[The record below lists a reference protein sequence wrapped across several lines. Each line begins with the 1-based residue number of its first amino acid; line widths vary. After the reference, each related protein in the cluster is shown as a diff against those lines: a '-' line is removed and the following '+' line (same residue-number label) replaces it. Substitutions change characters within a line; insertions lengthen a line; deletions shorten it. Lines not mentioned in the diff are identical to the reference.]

1 MYMIIKTSDSSI
13 YPFNELK
20 FSVQSTYLFFSN
32 FIGYTVNVK
41 VRFPHELVR
50 PDGIAL
56 WALLKS
62 LRNQCIKR
70 YLHGHFFPVEHLIF
84 GNRSLG
90 LYWKDKKEIVRIHEW
105 MDRLRQCVAFSQIG
119 HYSKSWVPSFGFS
132 IVQCVPER
140 KSSIANQCN
149 SVFIVSKLFFFL
161 FFFNCFLLW
170 KSYFGLIFSVLEMY
184 VFEFR
189 LFEIAYYNL
198 SHPVIYHMLTVE
210 RYFLPYPKKATLSK
224 WYSN

>member
-1 MYMIIKTSDSSI
+1 MIIKTSDSSI

-161 FFFNCFLLW
+161 FFQLFFIMKIIFWLNLLSIRNVCIW
-170 KSYFGLIFSVLEMY
+170 V
-184 VFEFR
+184 
-189 LFEIAYYNL
+189 
-198 SHPVIYHMLTVE
+198 
-210 RYFLPYPKKATLSK
+210 
-224 WYSN
+224 